1 MSNPTLN
8 EIFDAYMSEKL
19 NPNAYRKCKHPGTL
33 QVNLKTPRELWGS
46 MAIDD
51 FRIGSKARVKASV
64 QGWLAAGLTLP
75 TCRKRVTIMRAA
87 FRFAI
92 SEEMIER
99 GQEPVFELPPNSPP
113 RERFVDPKSELPQ
126 LLRAMDDVRTPDHIR
141 TAALVLLI
149 TGQRRGALLAL
160 KWENVDFDRREI
172 RFRDTE
178 AAHERSKKRR
188 VDQPMD
194 DHLYKIMLA
203 AKERATC
210 EWVIEWQGKHC
221 ETIYPAMKR
230 LFKRAGMGDLRIHD
244 LRRSS
249 ATYVYNELEG
259 DLTRAANHIGD
270 TEKMAESVYVQK
282 DVAKNLKGI
291 EAVSSVLAQARA
303 AA

>member
-1 MSNPTLN
+1 M
-8 EIFDAYMSEKL
+8 
-19 NPNAYRKCKHPGTL
+19 
-33 QVNLKTPRELWGS
+33 
-46 MAIDD
+46 
-51 FRIGSKARVKASV
+51 KAAV
-64 QGWLAAGLTLP
+64 QEWLAAGLALA
-75 TCRKRVTIMRAA
+75 TCRKRITVMRAA

-113 RERFVDPKSELPQ
+113 RERFVDPKAELPK
-126 LLRAMDDVRTPDHIR
+126 LLRAMDDVRTPAHIR
-141 TAALVLLI
+141 TAALILFI

-160 KWENVDFDRREI
+160 RWEHVDFEKRII

-194 DHLYKIMLA
+194 DQLYAIMRE

-210 EWVIEWQGKHC
+210 EFVIEWNGKRC
-221 ETIYPAMKR
+221 KTIYPAMKR
-230 LFKRAGMGDLRIHD
+230 LFQRAGMGDLRIHD

-259 DLTRAANHIGD
+259 DLTRAAAHIGD
-270 TEKMAESVYVQK
+270 TEAMAESVYVQK

-291 EAVSSVLAQARA
+291 EAVSAVLEQARSA
-303 AA
+303 A